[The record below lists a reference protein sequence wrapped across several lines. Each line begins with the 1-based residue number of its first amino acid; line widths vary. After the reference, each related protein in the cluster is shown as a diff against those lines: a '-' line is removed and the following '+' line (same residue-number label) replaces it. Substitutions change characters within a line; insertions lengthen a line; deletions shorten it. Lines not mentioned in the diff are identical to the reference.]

1 MTDIS
6 TRQHQEQNVKRLAA
20 QRYLYS
26 RGKIIWTI
34 QILLAVATPVVGAVF
49 VRFWD
54 ETLPW
59 VAIVGIFV
67 ALFNRVRLDPLQR
80 RHRKT
85 AARIQ
90 EDFDC
95 HVLEL
100 PWDSFLAGK
109 RPAPEDIYEA
119 AKRAEP
125 TAEAPLRNWY
135 STSVDSLPIHHARV
149 ICQRTNC
156 SWDAR
161 QRRRYKCGIGT
172 ILALISVVVLGF
184 SYGLD
189 LNLQR
194 FVLFVA
200 APLLPTFLW
209 GLAEARRHGE
219 AADEADRLRDLI
231 DALWKRLTH
240 EDLSEYEVT
249 RLSRALQNAIYL
261 RRVASP
267 FVWDWVY
274 VRLRGAYE
282 EQMNIEVEDMVAKLS
297 SIEPSSNT

>member
-1 MTDIS
+1 MTYIS
-6 TRQHQEQNVKRLAA
+6 TRQLQEQNVKRLAA

-26 RGKIIWTI
+26 RGKLVSTT
-34 QILLAVATPVVGAVF
+34 QILLAVVTPVAGAVS

-59 VAIVGIFV
+59 VAIAGIFV
-67 ALFNRVRLDPLQR
+67 ALLNRVLLDPLQR

-100 PWDSFLAGK
+100 PWDSFLVGK
-109 RPAPEDIYEA
+109 RPAREDIYEA

-125 TAEAPLRNWY
+125 MAEAPLRNWY
-135 STSVDSLPIHHARV
+135 STAVDSLPIHQARV

-161 QRRRYKCGIGT
+161 QRRRYKCGIRTG
-172 ILALISVVVLGF
+172 LALISVVVLGF

-189 LNLQR
+189 MNLQR
-194 FVLFVA
+194 FVLFVS

-209 GLAEARRHGE
+209 GFAEARRHG
-219 AADEADRLRDLI
+219 ADADEADRLRDLT
-231 DALWKRLTH
+231 DQLWNRLTH
-240 EDLSEYEVT
+240 EDLSECEVT

-274 VRLRGAYE
+274 VKFRDTDE
-282 EQMNIEVEDMVAKLS
+282 EQMNIEVEDMVAKLRTTS
-297 SIEPSSNT
+297 KGD

>member
-6 TRQHQEQNVKRLAA
+6 TRQHQEQNVKRLKAA
-20 QRYLYS
+20 RYLYS
-26 RGKIIWTI
+26 RGKLISTI
-34 QILLAVATPVVGAVF
+34 QILLALVIPVVGAVS
-49 VRFWD
+49 VKFWD

-59 VAIVGIFV
+59 VAIVGILV
-67 ALFNRVRLDPLQR
+67 ALLNRVCLDPWQR

-95 HVLEL
+95 RVLEL

-109 RPAPEDIYEA
+109 RPGAEDIHEP

-125 TAEAPLRNWY
+125 IAEAPLGNWY
-135 STSVDSLPIHHARV
+135 SPSVDSLPIHHARV
-149 ICQRTNC
+149 VCQRTNC

-161 QRRRYKCGIGT
+161 QRRRYKRGIGT
-172 ILALISVVVLGF
+172 ALALISVVVLSI
-184 SYGLD
+184 SYGLEM
-189 LNLQR
+189 NLQK
-194 FVLFVA
+194 FVLFVC

-209 GLAEARRHGE
+209 CIPEARRHGE
-219 AADEADRLRDLI
+219 AADEAVRLRDLT
-231 DALWKRLTH
+231 DGLWKRITH
-240 EDLSEYEVT
+240 EDLSDCEVT

-261 RRVASP
+261 RRVANP

-274 VRLRGAYE
+274 VKLRGAYE
-282 EQMNIEVEDMVAKLS
+282 EQMNVEVEDMVARLTTTS
-297 SIEPSSNT
+297 ESD